1 MRLLSYTNRNDSVMF
16 RSFYY
21 LFCLHEYYM
30 IDKEKN
36 NVINFAPWLFRMDDE
51 IRSWFDKGILTMTYF
66 LNAIPKKKKK
76 MSTFYVPS

>member
-1 MRLLSYTNRNDSVMF
+1 
-16 RSFYY
+16 
-21 LFCLHEYYM
+21 M

-76 MSTFYVPS
+76 MSTFYVLS